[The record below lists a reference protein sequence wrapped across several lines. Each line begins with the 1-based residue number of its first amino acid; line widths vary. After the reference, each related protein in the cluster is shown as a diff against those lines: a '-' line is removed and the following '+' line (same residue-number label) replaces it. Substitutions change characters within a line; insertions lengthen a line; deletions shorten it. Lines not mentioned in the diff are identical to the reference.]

1 MNTEFLSQVKNV
13 ITELDYKY
21 DEVTTWTTDAFF
33 RETSKKVKQ
42 FRDLGASVVE
52 MECSAL
58 AACAQFR
65 KLDFAQ
71 ILFTADTLAN
81 ELVYDPCM
89 TDLRKDCMAK
99 HIKGLF

>member
-1 MNTEFLSQVKNV
+1 M
-13 ITELDYKY
+13 DYRC
-21 DEVTTWTTDAFF
+21 FF

-81 ELVYDPCM
+81 ELVYDPRDDG
-89 TDLRKDCMAK
+89 TNSHRR
-99 HIKGLF
+99 GLEICFKILQKL